1 MSSVN
6 KQIIIGRLGND
17 PEYKD
22 FGNGSGVTN
31 ISVATSEKYTNKQGE
46 KVEETEWFKVSMFG
60 KLGEIAAKYLRKG
73 SLVYIEGKTKT
84 RKYTDSNGIDKYISE
99 VIGQQMQMLSSIN
112 EGQATNNQQVQQN
125 PQQRQQQPQQGFNNQ
140 MSQATRNQAPAMNRL
155 YNANGEEVD
164 ENGKVIGSDIPF

>member
-112 EGQATNNQQVQQN
+112 EGQSPNNQQVQQN
-125 PQQRQQQPQQGFNNQ
+125 PQQRQAPQQGFNNQ
-140 MSQATRNQAPAMNRL
+140 MTQAPRQTMA
-155 YNANGEEVD
+155 NA
-164 ENGKVIGSDIPF
+164 VIDDDCPF

>member
-112 EGQATNNQQVQQN
+112 EGQATNNQQNNNRPTQN
-125 PQQRQQQPQQGFNNQ
+125 NQQGFNQ
-140 MSQATRNQAPAMNRL
+140 RPRSETGLSPQQNQAPAMNGGG
-155 YNANGEEVD
+155 AVD
-164 ENGKVIGSDIPF
+164 DDIPFTKHFDGVM

>member
-46 KVEETEWFKVSMFG
+46 KVEETEWFRVSMFG

-84 RKYTDSNGIDKYISE
+84 RKYTDSSGQEKYVSE
-99 VIGQQMQMLSSIN
+99 VIGQQMLSSMN
-112 EGQATNNQQVQQN
+112 EGQKPNSQGNQNNNQQNGGYNNQQQN
-125 PQQRQQQPQQGFNNQ
+125 PQQRQAPQQGFNNQ
-140 MSQATRNQAPAMNRL
+140 MSQQPQNGAPQVP
-155 YNANGEEVD
+155 ED
-164 ENGKVIGSDIPF
+164 SIPF

>member
-125 PQQRQQQPQQGFNNQ
+125 PQQRQQPPQQGFNNQ
-140 MSQATRNQAPAMNRL
+140 MSQQPRQDMS
-155 YNANGEEVD
+155 NAVVD
-164 ENGKVIGSDIPF
+164 SEIPF

>member
-46 KVEETEWFKVSMFG
+46 KVEETEWFRVSMFG
-60 KLGEIAAKYLRKG
+60 RLGEIAAKYLRKG

-84 RKYTDSNGIDKYISE
+84 RKYTDSSGQEKYVSE
-99 VIGQQMQMLSSIN
+99 VIGQQMQMLSSMN
-112 EGQATNNQQVQQN
+112 EGQQPNNQQGGNYQQPQQN
-125 PQQRQQQPQQGFNNQ
+125 NSQQQGFNNQ
-140 MSQATRNQAPAMNRL
+140 MSQAPQTTADAV
-155 YNANGEEVD
+155 VD
-164 ENGKVIGSDIPF
+164 QDIPF

>member
-17 PEYKD
+17 PEWKD
-22 FGNGSGVTN
+22 FGNGSGVAN

-46 KVEETEWFKVSMFG
+46 KVEETEWFRVSMFG

-84 RKYTDSNGIDKYISE
+84 RKYTDSSGQEKYVSE
-99 VIGQQMQMLSSIN
+99 VIGQQMQMLSSMN
-112 EGQATNNQQVQQN
+112 EGQKPNNQGYQNNNQQNSGYSNPQQN
-125 PQQRQQQPQQGFNNQ
+125 PQQRQAPQQGFNNQ
-140 MSQATRNQAPAMNRL
+140 MNQAPQ
-155 YNANGEEVD
+155 NGAPQVPE
-164 ENGKVIGSDIPF
+164 GSIPF